1 MGVGLWLKLRV
12 AAEQGG
18 KGQDGWCSDLRPP
31 PTPHLPLTGHQGPE
45 RPGPVSVSR
54 RPLLTSQVWVIEGS
68 QARLCGF
75 LFENA
80 TWEDQI

>member
-31 PTPHLPLTGHQGPE
+31 PNSPPSTHRASRARAAGAS
-45 RPGPVSVSR
+45 VSV
-54 RPLLTSQVWVIEGS
+54 
-68 QARLCGF
+68 QATVTNFPGMGDRG
-75 LFENA
+75 
-80 TWEDQI
+80 IPG